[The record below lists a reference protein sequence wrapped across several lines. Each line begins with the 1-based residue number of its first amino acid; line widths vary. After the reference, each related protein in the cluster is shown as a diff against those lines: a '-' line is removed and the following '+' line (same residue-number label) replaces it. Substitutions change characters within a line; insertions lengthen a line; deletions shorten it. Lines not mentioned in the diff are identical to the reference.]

1 MKKTTTIILFLLTS
15 ITITV
20 NAQSSP
26 QSQVKAQ
33 LEIPSSDFPHL
44 MNTGNNIE
52 DETNYAL
59 AKENWISQNP
69 RAYEVIM
76 NATSVDGLPGFP
88 QKNKTGNPEIDDAAY
103 KIAKDKW
110 YQNYPEILK
119 LFYENNAKKYTPNF
133 DKN

>member
-26 QSQVKAQ
+26 KSQINPQ
-33 LEIPSSDFPHL
+33 LKIPTSDFPHL
-44 MNTGNNIE
+44 VNTGNNIE

-69 RAYEVIM
+69 RSYEAIM
-76 NATSVDGLPGFP
+76 NATSVDVLPGFP
-88 QKNKTGNPEIDDAAY
+88 QKNKTGNPETDDAAF

-110 YQNYPEILK
+110 YQDYPEMLK
-119 LFYENNAKKYTPNF
+119 LFYENNAKKYTPKF